1 MIWTLYYLVFSLP
14 CVYSLDEDLTLS
26 LASNNSVKI
35 DAEGEPQSQPEPG
48 GLTTEHSLGIT
59 ERESLIEEEEEDS
72 QNISHIFLEYWTEGV
87 LNPIYSIY
95 DSQDNT
101 TELDSDDVEI
111 LRFGEVLTSTLNIS
125 DHF

>member
-1 MIWTLYYLVFSLP
+1 MVFILP
-14 CVYSLDEDLTLS
+14 CVYSLDEDLNLT
-26 LASNNSVKI
+26 SNNSFQM
-35 DAEGEPQSQPEPG
+35 DADGELEPQPEPG
-48 GLTTEHSLGIT
+48 DPTTQHSLGIT
-59 ERESLIEEEEEDS
+59 ERESLIEEEAS
-72 QNISHIFLEYWTEGV
+72 QNFTDIFVENWTDGV

-95 DSQDNT
+95 DSQDSQDNT